1 MLRASRASP
10 PAAVLSVAPHDP
22 GSCQG
27 ALVGLY
33 LGMPLR
39 QVLHL
44 LQRKLSK
51 GRNILRARILHR
63 PWQLLH
69 LPARPPQQIETA
81 SFPDSKGSPGSP
93 SSSAS
98 SYSQTMMARRQDS
111 HLRFHCPDSDSDS
124 DGGIQG
130 DLDNEKEEDAD
141 ADVFPWFI
149 LEALGRAHLRPPSLT
164 TRRQCSQI
172 RFNFFNNGKLLLQ
185 AQAWGARRRND
196 SAQPGGAR
204 RCNARAQPWGARRHT
219 VLQPPYLVMESRIH
233 IAKILT
239 LCTHKKP
246 CIIYKT
252 SRSILILSPLARV
265 HMSPSTACFFARARL
280 LCANTYGRRRNSIN
294 STAWLHCYFQ
304 PLATCNCSL
313 RTTAIVTGTARNEP
327 AARQAL
333 SLGFSI

>member
-1 MLRASRASP
+1 MVFRQATMVFLVVHAGHSKTTPHKWAQAGHLKALQIWKKSCDSWKLPPLAVYAVSKMLRASRASP

-69 LPARPPQQIETA
+69 LPARPPQQLETA

-141 ADVFPWFI
+141 ADVF
-149 LEALGRAHLRPPSLT
+149 T
-164 TRRQCSQI
+164 
-172 RFNFFNNGKLLLQ
+172 
-185 AQAWGARRRND
+185 
-196 SAQPGGAR
+196 
-204 RCNARAQPWGARRHT
+204 
-219 VLQPPYLVMESRIH
+219 
-233 IAKILT
+233 
-239 LCTHKKP
+239 
-246 CIIYKT
+246 
-252 SRSILILSPLARV
+252 
-265 HMSPSTACFFARARL
+265 
-280 LCANTYGRRRNSIN
+280 
-294 STAWLHCYFQ
+294 
-304 PLATCNCSL
+304 
-313 RTTAIVTGTARNEP
+313 
-327 AARQAL
+327 
-333 SLGFSI
+333 